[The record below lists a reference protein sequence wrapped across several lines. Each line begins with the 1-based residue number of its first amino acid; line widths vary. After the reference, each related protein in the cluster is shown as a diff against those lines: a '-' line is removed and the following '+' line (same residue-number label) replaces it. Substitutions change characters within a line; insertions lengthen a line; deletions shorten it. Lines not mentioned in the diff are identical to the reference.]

1 MEVRMSVHDEE
12 DIFQQALEGVNPLK
26 GPKMVEAKQKWRG
39 PTETQVRRQLSAQE
53 EPEQEFDGLTNDH
66 VDRVEAEAILSWS
79 SSGVQRGVF
88 RKLRL
93 GQYPIDARLDL
104 HLKTVEQARS
114 EVFRF
119 VRDCVRFGIRTAI
132 IVHGKGHRNRDQ
144 PAILKSYTAKWL
156 LELPSVLAYHSAQ
169 KQHGGSGAVYIM
181 LKKSEQARMDN
192 LERHQK
198 RSR

>member
-1 MEVRMSVHDEE
+1 MSVHDEE
-12 DIFQQALEGVNPLK
+12 DLFQQALEGVSPLK
-26 GPKMVEAKQKWRG
+26 GPKTIDARQKWRG
-39 PTETQVRRQLSAQE
+39 PSDSQVQRQLSAQE
-53 EPEQEFDGLTNDH
+53 ELEAEWDGLTNDH
-66 VDRVEAEAILSWS
+66 VDRVEADAMLSWC
-79 SSGVQRGVF
+79 SSGVQHGVF

-104 HLKTVEQARS
+104 HLKTVEQART

-119 VRDCVRFGIRTAI
+119 VRDCVQFGIRTAI
-132 IVHGKGHRNRDQ
+132 IVHGKGHRNREQ
-144 PAILKSYTAKWL
+144 PAILKSFTAKWL

-169 KQHGGSGAVYIM
+169 KQHGGTGAVYIM

-198 RSR
+198 RHR

>member
-1 MEVRMSVHDEE
+1 MSVHDE
-12 DIFQQALEGVNPLK
+12 DDLFQEALDGVRPLK
-26 GPKMVEAKQKWRG
+26 GPKTVTSKQKWQG
-39 PTETQVRRQLSAQE
+39 PTDTQVQRQLSAQE
-53 EPEQEFDGLTNDH
+53 ELETERDGLTNGY
-66 VDRVEAEAILSWS
+66 VDQVEADAVLSWC
-79 SSGVQRGVF
+79 SSGVQHGVF

-93 GQYPIDARLDL
+93 GQYPVDARLDL
-104 HLKTVEQARS
+104 HLKTVEQART

-119 VRDCVRFGIRTAI
+119 VRDCVQYGIRTAI

-169 KQHGGSGAVYIM
+169 KQHGGAGAVYIM

-198 RSR
+198 RHR